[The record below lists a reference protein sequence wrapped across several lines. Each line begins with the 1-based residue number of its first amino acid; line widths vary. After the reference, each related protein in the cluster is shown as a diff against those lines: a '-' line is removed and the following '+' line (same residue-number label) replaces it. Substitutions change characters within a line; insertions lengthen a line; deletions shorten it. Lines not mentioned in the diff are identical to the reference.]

1 MLARGYSRTAA
12 ECCELGCTTP
22 RSPTG
27 TTTGPTASRS
37 PTDRCRHRRV
47 VDTRQFRRAADGA
60 AGHRPPATGSRQHAG
75 RQRTRPEIPKVL
87 KAWDFRR
94 TICFE
99 LALSADRGTGRDH
112 RRRRG
117 GGGGEK
123 RAGPDFVV
131 TLSRMLSRSR
141 SGDVTVSYA
150 TSDGTAQSGLDY
162 SETSGSVTVPGGST
176 TATVGVEILDDVT
189 MKGRRP
195 SR

>member
-1 MLARGYSRTAA
+1 MPIEGPVGITVDDVEVEEGEESRA
-12 ECCELGCTTP
+12 
-22 RSPTG
+22 
-27 TTTGPTASRS
+27 
-37 PTDRCRHRRV
+37 
-47 VDTRQFRRAADGA
+47 
-60 AGHRPPATGSRQHAG
+60 
-75 RQRTRPEIPKVL
+75 
-87 KAWDFRR
+87 
-94 TICFE
+94 
-99 LALSADRGTGRDH
+99 
-112 RRRRG
+112 
-117 GGGGEK
+117 
-123 RAGPDFVV
+123 DFVV